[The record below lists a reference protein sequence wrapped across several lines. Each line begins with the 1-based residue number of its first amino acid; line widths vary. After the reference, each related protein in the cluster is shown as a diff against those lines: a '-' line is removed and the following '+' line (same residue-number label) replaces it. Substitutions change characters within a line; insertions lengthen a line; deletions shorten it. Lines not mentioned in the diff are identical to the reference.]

1 MMSLHFPSVLH
12 TNKQYDS
19 CPSRGTS
26 DRCGPADQTENLPE
40 NRHGWRQQVRV
51 RGCSHILSLTSLK
64 NPVVSPP
71 GLPLTLR
78 PAVDAADALS
88 LLEEAEGAP
97 DPLFGVMYMQE
108 PVPSPNTLLQVTRI
122 PRQRGRFNTQAQRL
136 CADETFVLFCLG
148 DESRVPERIVS
159 SASGD
164 ESDSKCCCC
173 RER

>member
-88 LLEEAEGAP
+88 LREEAEGAP

-122 PRQRGRFNTQAQRL
+122 PRQRGRFNTQATL
-136 CADETFVLFCLG
+136 
-148 DESRVPERIVS
+148 
-159 SASGD
+159 
-164 ESDSKCCCC
+164 
-173 RER
+173 